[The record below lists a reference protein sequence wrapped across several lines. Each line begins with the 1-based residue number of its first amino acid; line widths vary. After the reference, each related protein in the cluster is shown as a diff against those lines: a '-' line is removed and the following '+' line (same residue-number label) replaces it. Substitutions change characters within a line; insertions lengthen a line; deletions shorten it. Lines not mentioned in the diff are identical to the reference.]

1 MVSSKKETEMKKNF
15 LYSMIL
21 MLATMFVTSCENDS
35 TEGLTFITYYP
46 TLTLE
51 GESFVTS
58 PKGSAFQDP
67 GYSATLQGEDVTSQ
81 VEVKSNIDT
90 NKSGLY
96 TISYSITNED
106 GFAKTASRQVLVVDP
121 NDPIENLYTT
131 SADSYRNS
139 GGKITVYGASYKL
152 YILSNGDGTYT
163 INDML
168 GGYYDKRAGY
178 GSAYAMVGTFTV
190 AEDGTITAL
199 SGNVA
204 GWGDSMDYLEEGKYD
219 AATGTISWKVG
230 YAGMDFYVTMNK

>member
-1 MVSSKKETEMKKNF
+1 MKKNF

-51 GESFVTS
+51 GESFITA
-58 PKGSAFQDP
+58 PKGSPYQDP
-67 GYSATLQGEDVTSQ
+67 GYSATLQGEDVTDQ
-81 VEVKSNIDT
+81 VEVTSNVNT
-90 NKSGLY
+90 NQSGLY
-96 TISYSITNED
+96 SVTYSITNED

-131 SADSYRNS
+131 TADSYRMS
-139 GGKITVYGASYKL
+139 GATKTVYGKSFKL
-152 YILSNGDGTYT
+152 YILANGDGTYT

-168 GGYYDKRAGY
+168 GGYYDQRAGY
-178 GSAYAMVGTFTV
+178 GSAYAMVGVFTV

-199 SGNVA
+199 SGDVA
-204 GWGDSMDYLEEGKYD
+204 GWGDSMDYVEDGKYD

-230 YAGMDFYVTMNK
+230 YAGMDFYVTMNN

>member
-1 MVSSKKETEMKKNF
+1 MKKNF

-21 MLATMFVTSCENDS
+21 MLAAIFVSSCENDS

-51 GESFVTS
+51 GESFITA
-58 PKGSAFQDP
+58 PKGSPYQDP
-67 GYSATLQGEDVTSQ
+67 GYSATLQGEDVTDQ
-81 VEVKSNIDT
+81 VEVSSNINT
-90 NKSGLY
+90 NQSGLY
-96 TISYSITNED
+96 SVTYSITNED

-131 SADSYRNS
+131 TADSYRMS
-139 GGKITVYGASYKL
+139 GATKTVYGNSYKL
-152 YILSNGDGTYT
+152 YILANGDGTYT

-168 GGYYDKRAGY
+168 GGYYEQRAGY
-178 GSAYAMVGTFTV
+178 GSAYAMVGVFTV
-190 AEDGTITAL
+190 AEDGTITAI
-199 SGNVA
+199 SGDVA
-204 GWGDSMDYLEEGKYD
+204 GWGDSMDYVEDGKYD

>member
-1 MVSSKKETEMKKNF
+1 MKKNL

-21 MLATMFVTSCENDS
+21 MLAVIFTTSCEKDS

-51 GESFVTS
+51 GESIVTS
-58 PKGSAFQDP
+58 PKGSPYQDP
-67 GYSATLQGEDVTSQ
+67 GYSATLQGEDVTDQ
-81 VEVKSNIDT
+81 VEVTSNVNT
-90 NKSGLY
+90 NESGLY
-96 TISYSITNED
+96 SVTYSITNAD

-121 NDPIENLYTT
+121 NDPIENLYVTT
-131 SADSYRNS
+131 ADSYRMS
-139 GGKITVYGASYKL
+139 GATKTVYGKSFYL
-152 YILSNGDGTYT
+152 YVLANGDGTYT

-168 GGYYDKRAGY
+168 GGYYDQRAGY

-190 AEDGTITAL
+190 AEDGTIEAL
-199 SGNVA
+199 SGDVA
-204 GWGDSMDYLEEGKYD
+204 GWGDSMDYLEDGKYD

>member
-1 MVSSKKETEMKKNF
+1 MKKNL

-35 TEGLTFITYYP
+35 TEGLTSITYYP

-51 GESFVTS
+51 GESIITY
-58 PKGSAFQDP
+58 PKGSPYQDP
-67 GYSATLQGEDVTSQ
+67 GYSATLQGEDVTDQ
-81 VEVKSNIDT
+81 VEVSSNVNT
-90 NKSGLY
+90 SQSGLY
-96 TISYSITNED
+96 SVTYSITNED

-131 SADSYRNS
+131 TADSYRMS
-139 GGKITVYGASYKL
+139 GATQTVYGSSYKL
-152 YILSNGDGTYT
+152 YVLANGDGTYT

-168 GGYYDKRAGY
+168 GGYYEQRAGY
-178 GSAYAMVGTFTV
+178 GSAYAMVGVFTV

-199 SGNVA
+199 SGDVA
-204 GWGDSMDYLEEGKYD
+204 GWGDSMDYVEDGKYD

>member
-1 MVSSKKETEMKKNF
+1 MKKNF

-21 MLATMFVTSCENDS
+21 MLATMFVTSCEDDS

-51 GESFVTS
+51 GESFVVAE
-58 PKGSAFQDP
+58 KGTAFQDP
-67 GYSATLQGEDVTSQ
+67 GYVATLKGEDVTDQ
-81 VEVKSNIDT
+81 VEVISSVNM
-90 NKSGLY
+90 NQSGLY
-96 TISYSITNED
+96 SITYKIVNED

-121 NDPIENLYTT
+121 NDPVEGAYYTT
-131 SADSYRNS
+131 SDSYRNS
-139 GGKITVYGASYKL
+139 GGKITVYGASYLL
-152 YILSNGDGTYT
+152 YVLANGDGTYT

-168 GGYYDKRAGY
+168 GGYYEKRAGY
-178 GSAYAMVGTFTV
+178 GSAYAMVGDFTV

-199 SGNVA
+199 SGTVA
-204 GWGDSMDYLEEGKYD
+204 GWGDGMDYLEEGKFD

>member
-1 MVSSKKETEMKKNF
+1 MKKNF

-21 MLATMFVTSCENDS
+21 MLAAIFVSSCENDS

-51 GESFVTS
+51 GESFVVAE
-58 PKGSAFQDP
+58 KGTAFQDP
-67 GYSATLQGEDVTSQ
+67 GYVATLKGEDVTDQ
-81 VEVKSNIDT
+81 VEVISSVNM
-90 NKSGLY
+90 NQSGLY
-96 TISYSITNED
+96 SITYKIVNED

-121 NDPIENLYTT
+121 NDPVEGAYYTT
-131 SADSYRNS
+131 SDSYRNS
-139 GGKITVYGASYKL
+139 GGKITVYGASYLL
-152 YILSNGDGTYT
+152 YVLANGDGTYT

-168 GGYYDKRAGY
+168 GGYYEKRAGY
-178 GSAYAMVGTFTV
+178 GSAYAMVGDFTV

-199 SGNVA
+199 SGTVA
-204 GWGDSMDYLEEGKYD
+204 GWGDGMDYLEEGKFD

>member
-1 MVSSKKETEMKKNF
+1 MKKNL

-21 MLATMFVTSCENDS
+21 MLATMFVTSCEKDS

-51 GESFVTS
+51 GESIITF
-58 PKGSAFQDP
+58 PKGSPYQDP
-67 GYSATLQGEDVTSQ
+67 GYSATLQGEDVTDQ
-81 VEVKSNIDT
+81 VEVSSNVNT
-90 NKSGLY
+90 SQSGLY
-96 TISYSITNED
+96 SVTYSITNED

-131 SADSYRNS
+131 TADSYRMS
-139 GGKITVYGASYKL
+139 GATQTVYGSSYKL
-152 YILSNGDGTYT
+152 YVLANGDGTYY

-168 GGYYDKRAGY
+168 GGYYDQRAGY
-178 GSAYAMVGTFTV
+178 GSLYAMEGVFTV
-190 AEDGTITAL
+190 DADGTITAL
-199 SGNVA
+199 SGDVA
-204 GWGDSMDYLEEGKYD
+204 GWGDSMDYVEDGKYD